1 MGKRIVLWLC
11 LMLAVACCAQAEVL
25 HASPDE
31 LSLTQALASCIDGD
45 VIELADGVYAE
56 PSEAFPLVI
65 DRAVTLRAAP
75 GASPVIDAPKFVAA
89 LRVEADGVT
98 LSGLDIRM
106 RRTGIY
112 AIGDG
117 LTLERCA
124 ITLADPAWRTSSCGI
139 WAGGVQRMT
148 LRDCAFTGC
157 SISLAGPPLSERSK
171 GLPVLTGLFEVGEE
185 LAYFTTHTIE
195 DCTVNGRPLFYA
207 ASQAHVDAPQDAGQ
221 IICAGCESVTV
232 RDADVSD
239 GSMGMILAY
248 VDEVTLERCR
258 ADRCGV
264 FGIYVAKC
272 GGGVIT
278 DCVAEETNHGI
289 DVRATDNILL
299 DGCRAERCDQGLFFS
314 MVHDSVMRGCTVTQT
329 GQGYFMAVG
338 SGNLLE
344 DCAALGCENGFNL
357 QKEDSVTMR
366 SCLAQECTVCGVRL
380 DASPTVFTGNTL
392 LDNWVGV
399 LAYGPVS
406 LRIEGNAFDGN
417 ASCGLYLRD
426 IGTGRVA
433 DNVFTRCG
441 ENAMQ
446 QVGDM
451 AQTVFSGNRME
462 ESDTQGPDM

>member
-11 LMLAVACCAQAEVL
+11 LMLAVACCVQAEVL
-25 HASPDE
+25 HVSPDG
-31 LSLTQALASCIDGD
+31 LSLTQALASCADGD

-56 PSEAFPLVI
+56 PSEAFPLVV
-65 DRAVTLRAAP
+65 DRTVTLCAAP
-75 GASPVIDAPKFVAA
+75 GASPVIAAPKYVAA
-89 LRVEADGVT
+89 LRVEANGVT
-98 LSGLDIRM
+98 LSGMDIHIC
-106 RRTGIY
+106 RTGIY
-112 AIGDG
+112 AVGDDM
-117 LTLERCA
+117 TIERCT
-124 ITLADPAWRTSSCGI
+124 IMLADPAWRTSSCGI
-139 WAGGVQRMT
+139 WAGGVQRIT
-148 LRDCAFTGC
+148 LRGCAFTGC
-157 SISLAGPPLSERSK
+157 SVSLAGPPLSEHSK
-171 GLPVLTGLFEVGEE
+171 GLPVLTGLFEVGEDP
-185 LAYFTTHTIE
+185 AYFTTHTIE
-195 DCTVNGRPLFYA
+195 NCTVNGRPLFYA
-207 ASQAHVDAPQDAGQ
+207 ASQTHVDAPQDAGQ

-272 GGGVIT
+272 SGGVIT

-289 DVRATDNILL
+289 DVRATGSMLL
-299 DGCRAERCDQGLFFS
+299 DGCRADRCDQGLFFS

-329 GQGYFMAVG
+329 GQGYFMAAG

-344 DCAALGCENGFNL
+344 ECAAIGCENGYNL

-366 SCLAQECTVCGVRL
+366 GCLAQECTVCGVRL

-406 LRIEGNAFDGN
+406 LCIEDNAFDGN

-433 DNVFTRCG
+433 DNAFTRCG
-441 ENAMQ
+441 ESAMQ
-446 QVGDM
+446 QAGNM
-451 AQTVFSGNRME
+451 AQTVFSGNRLE
-462 ESDTQGPDM
+462 ESGI

>member
-11 LMLAVACCAQAEVL
+11 LMLAVACCVQAEVL
-25 HASPDE
+25 HVSPDG
-31 LSLTQALASCIDGD
+31 LSLTQALASCADGD

-56 PSEAFPLVI
+56 PSEAFPLVV
-65 DRAVTLRAAP
+65 DRTVTLCAAP
-75 GASPVIDAPKFVAA
+75 GASPVIAAPKYVAA
-89 LRVEADGVT
+89 LRVEANGVT
-98 LSGLDIRM
+98 LSGMDIHIC
-106 RRTGIY
+106 RTGIY
-112 AIGDG
+112 AVGDDM
-117 LTLERCA
+117 TIERCT
-124 ITLADPAWRTSSCGI
+124 IMLADPAWRTSSCGI

-148 LRDCAFTGC
+148 LRGCAFTGC
-157 SISLAGPPLSERSK
+157 SVSLAGPPLSEHSK
-171 GLPVLTGLFEVGEE
+171 GLPVLTGLFEVGEDP
-185 LAYFTTHTIE
+185 AYFTTHTIE
-195 DCTVNGRPLFYA
+195 NCTVNGRPLFYA
-207 ASQAHVDAPQDAGQ
+207 ASQTHVDAPQDAGQ

-272 GGGVIT
+272 SGGVIT

-289 DVRATDNILL
+289 DVRATGSMLL
-299 DGCRAERCDQGLFFS
+299 DGCRADRCDQGLFFS

-329 GQGYFMAVG
+329 GQGYFMAAG

-344 DCAALGCENGFNL
+344 ECAAIGCENGYNL

-366 SCLAQECTVCGVRL
+366 GCLAQECTVCGVRL

-406 LRIEGNAFDGN
+406 LCI
-417 ASCGLYLRD
+417 
-426 IGTGRVA
+426 
-433 DNVFTRCG
+433 
-441 ENAMQ
+441 
-446 QVGDM
+446 
-451 AQTVFSGNRME
+451 
-462 ESDTQGPDM
+462 

>member
-11 LMLAVACCAQAEVL
+11 LMLAVACCVQAEVL
-25 HASPDE
+25 HVSPDG
-31 LSLTQALASCIDGD
+31 LSLTQALASCADGD

-56 PSEAFPLVI
+56 PSEAFPLVV
-65 DRAVTLRAAP
+65 DRTVTLCAAP
-75 GASPVIDAPKFVAA
+75 GASPVIAAPKYVAA
-89 LRVEADGVT
+89 LRVEANGVT
-98 LSGLDIRM
+98 LSGMDIHIC
-106 RRTGIY
+106 RTGIY
-112 AIGDG
+112 AVGDDM
-117 LTLERCA
+117 TIERCT
-124 ITLADPAWRTSSCGI
+124 IMLADPAWRTSSCGI

-148 LRDCAFTGC
+148 LRGCAFTGC
-157 SISLAGPPLSERSK
+157 SVSLAGPPLSEHSK
-171 GLPVLTGLFEVGEE
+171 GLPVLTGLFEVGEDP
-185 LAYFTTHTIE
+185 AYFTTHTIE
-195 DCTVNGRPLFYA
+195 NCTVNGRPLFYA
-207 ASQAHVDAPQDAGQ
+207 ASQTHVDAPQDAGQ

-272 GGGVIT
+272 SGGVIT

-289 DVRATDNILL
+289 DVRATGSMLL
-299 DGCRAERCDQGLFFS
+299 DGCRADRCDQGLFFS

-329 GQGYFMAVG
+329 GQGYFMAAG

-344 DCAALGCENGFNL
+344 ECAAIGCENGYNL

-366 SCLAQECTVCGVRL
+366 GCLAQECTVCGVRL

-406 LRIEGNAFDGN
+406 LCIEDNAFDGN

-433 DNVFTRCG
+433 DNAFTRCG
-441 ENAMQ
+441 KSAMQ
-446 QVGDM
+446 QAGNM
-451 AQTVFSGNRME
+451 AQTVFSGNRLE
-462 ESDTQGPDM
+462 ESGI

>member
-11 LMLAVACCAQAEVL
+11 LMLAVACCVQAEVL
-25 HASPDE
+25 HVSPDG
-31 LSLTQALASCIDGD
+31 LSLTQALASCADGD

-56 PSEAFPLVI
+56 PSEAFPLVV
-65 DRAVTLRAAP
+65 DRTVTLCAAP
-75 GASPVIDAPKFVAA
+75 GASPVIAAPKYVAA
-89 LRVEADGVT
+89 LRVEANGVT
-98 LSGLDIRM
+98 LSGMDIHIC
-106 RRTGIY
+106 RTGIY
-112 AIGDG
+112 AVGDDM
-117 LTLERCA
+117 TIERCT
-124 ITLADPAWRTSSCGI
+124 IMLADPAWRTSSCGI

-148 LRDCAFTGC
+148 LRGCAFTGC
-157 SISLAGPPLSERSK
+157 SVSLAGPPLSEHSK
-171 GLPVLTGLFEVGEE
+171 GLPVLTGLFEVGEDP
-185 LAYFTTHTIE
+185 AYFTTHTIE
-195 DCTVNGRPLFYA
+195 NCTVNGRPLFYA
-207 ASQAHVDAPQDAGQ
+207 ASQTHVDAPQDAGQ

-272 GGGVIT
+272 SGGVIT

-289 DVRATDNILL
+289 DVRATGSMLL
-299 DGCRAERCDQGLFFS
+299 DGCRADRCDQGLFFS

-329 GQGYFMAVG
+329 GQGYFMAAG

-344 DCAALGCENGFNL
+344 ECAAIGCENGYNL

-366 SCLAQECTVCGVRL
+366 GCLAQECTVCGVRL

-406 LRIEGNAFDGN
+406 LCIEDNAFDGN

-433 DNVFTRCG
+433 DNAFTRCG
-441 ENAMQ
+441 ESAKQ
-446 QVGDM
+446 QAGNM
-451 AQTVFSGNRME
+451 AQTVFSGNRLE
-462 ESDTQGPDM
+462 ESGI

>member
-1 MGKRIVLWLC
+1 MGKRIVLWSC

-289 DVRATDNILL
+289 DVRST
-299 DGCRAERCDQGLFFS
+299 
-314 MVHDSVMRGCTVTQT
+314 
-329 GQGYFMAVG
+329 
-338 SGNLLE
+338 
-344 DCAALGCENGFNL
+344 AA
-357 QKEDSVTMR
+357 
-366 SCLAQECTVCGVRL
+366 AQNAAIRVCS
-380 DASPTVFTGNTL
+380 SPWCMT
-392 LDNWVGV
+392 
-399 LAYGPVS
+399 A
-406 LRIEGNAFDGN
+406 
-417 ASCGLYLRD
+417 
-426 IGTGRVA
+426 
-433 DNVFTRCG
+433 
-441 ENAMQ
+441 
-446 QVGDM
+446 
-451 AQTVFSGNRME
+451 
-462 ESDTQGPDM
+462 

>member
-25 HASPDE
+25 HVSPDG
-31 LSLTQALASCIDGD
+31 LSLTQALASCADGD

-56 PSEAFPLVI
+56 PSEAFPLVV
-65 DRAVTLRAAP
+65 DRTVTLCAAP
-75 GASPVIDAPKFVAA
+75 GASPVIAAPKYVAA
-89 LRVEADGVT
+89 LRVEANGVT
-98 LSGLDIRM
+98 LSGMDIRM
-106 RRTGIY
+106 CRTGIY
-112 AIGDG
+112 AVGDDM
-117 LTLERCA
+117 TIERCT
-124 ITLADPAWRTSSCGI
+124 IMLADPAWRTSSCGI

-148 LRDCAFTGC
+148 LRGCAFTGC
-157 SISLAGPPLSERSK
+157 SVSLAGPPLSEHSK
-171 GLPVLTGLFEVGEE
+171 GLPVLTGLFEVGEDP
-185 LAYFTTHTIE
+185 AYFTTHTIE
-195 DCTVNGRPLFYA
+195 NCTVNGRPLFYA
-207 ASQAHVDAPQDAGQ
+207 ASQTHVDAPQDAGQ

-272 GGGVIT
+272 SGGVIT

-289 DVRATDNILL
+289 DVRATGSMLL
-299 DGCRAERCDQGLFFS
+299 DGCREDRCDQGLFFS

-329 GQGYFMAVG
+329 GQGYFMAAG

-344 DCAALGCENGFNL
+344 ECAAIGCENGYNL
-357 QKEDSVTMR
+357 QKEDDVTMR
-366 SCLAQECTVCGVRL
+366 GCLAQACTVCGVRL

-406 LRIEGNAFDGN
+406 LCIEDNAFDGN

-433 DNVFTRCG
+433 DNAFTRCG
-441 ENAMQ
+441 ESAIQ

-451 AQTVFSGNRME
+451 AQTVFFGNRLE
-462 ESDTQGPDM
+462 ESGI

>member
-11 LMLAVACCAQAEVL
+11 LMLAVACCVQAEVL
-25 HASPDE
+25 HVSPDG
-31 LSLTQALASCIDGD
+31 LSLTQALASCADGD

-56 PSEAFPLVI
+56 PSEAFPLVV
-65 DRAVTLRAAP
+65 DRTVTLCAAP
-75 GASPVIDAPKFVAA
+75 GASPVIAAPKYVAA
-89 LRVEADGVT
+89 LRVEANGVT
-98 LSGLDIRM
+98 LSGMDIHIC
-106 RRTGIY
+106 RTGIY
-112 AIGDG
+112 AVGDDM
-117 LTLERCA
+117 TIERCT
-124 ITLADPAWRTSSCGI
+124 IMLADPAWRTSSCGI

-148 LRDCAFTGC
+148 LRGCAFTGC
-157 SISLAGPPLSERSK
+157 SVSLAGPPLSEHSK
-171 GLPVLTGLFEVGEE
+171 GLPVLTGLFEVGEDP
-185 LAYFTTHTIE
+185 AYFTTHTIE
-195 DCTVNGRPLFYA
+195 NCTVNGRPLFYA
-207 ASQAHVDAPQDAGQ
+207 ASQTHVDAPQDAGQ

-272 GGGVIT
+272 SGGVIT

-289 DVRATDNILL
+289 DVRATGSMLL
-299 DGCRAERCDQGLFFS
+299 DGCRADRCDQGLFFS

-329 GQGYFMAVG
+329 GQGYFMAAG

-344 DCAALGCENGFNL
+344 ECAAIGCENGYNL

-366 SCLAQECTVCGVRL
+366 GCLAQECTVCGVRL

-406 LRIEGNAFDGN
+406 LCIEDNAFDGN

-433 DNVFTRCG
+433 DNAFTRCG
-441 ENAMQ
+441 ESAMQ

-451 AQTVFSGNRME
+451 AQTVFSGNRIE
-462 ESDTQGPDM
+462 ESDTQKPDT

>member
-11 LMLAVACCAQAEVL
+11 LMLAVACCVQAEVL
-25 HASPDE
+25 HVSPDG
-31 LSLTQALASCIDGD
+31 LSLTQALASCADGD

-56 PSEAFPLVI
+56 PSEAFPLVV
-65 DRAVTLRAAP
+65 DRTVTLCAAP
-75 GASPVIDAPKFVAA
+75 GASPVIAAPKYVAA
-89 LRVEADGVT
+89 LRVEANGVT
-98 LSGLDIRM
+98 LSGMDIHIC
-106 RRTGIY
+106 RTGIY
-112 AIGDG
+112 AVGDDM
-117 LTLERCA
+117 TIERCT
-124 ITLADPAWRTSSCGI
+124 IMLADPAWRTSSCGI

-148 LRDCAFTGC
+148 LRGCAFTGC
-157 SISLAGPPLSERSK
+157 SVSLAGPPLSEHSK
-171 GLPVLTGLFEVGEE
+171 GLPVLTGLFEVGEDP
-185 LAYFTTHTIE
+185 AYFTTHTIE
-195 DCTVNGRPLFYA
+195 NCTVNGRPLFYA
-207 ASQAHVDAPQDAGQ
+207 ASQTHVDAPQDAGQ

-272 GGGVIT
+272 SGGVIT

-289 DVRATDNILL
+289 DVRATGSMLL
-299 DGCRAERCDQGLFFS
+299 DGCRADRCDQGLFFS

-329 GQGYFMAVG
+329 GQGYFMAAG

-344 DCAALGCENGFNL
+344 ECAAIGCENGYNL

-366 SCLAQECTVCGVRL
+366 GCLAQECTVCGVRL

-406 LRIEGNAFDGN
+406 LCIEDNAFDGN

-433 DNVFTRCG
+433 DNAFTLCG
-441 ENAMQ
+441 ESAMQ
-446 QVGDM
+446 QAGNM
-451 AQTVFSGNRME
+451 AQTVFSGNRLE
-462 ESDTQGPDM
+462 ESGI

>member
-11 LMLAVACCAQAEVL
+11 LMLAVACCVQAEVL
-25 HASPDE
+25 HVSPDG
-31 LSLTQALASCIDGD
+31 LSLTQALASCADGD

-56 PSEAFPLVI
+56 PSEAFPLVV
-65 DRAVTLRAAP
+65 DRTVTLCAAP
-75 GASPVIDAPKFVAA
+75 GASPVIAAPKYVAA
-89 LRVEADGVT
+89 LRVEANGVT
-98 LSGLDIRM
+98 LSGMDIHIC
-106 RRTGIY
+106 RTGIY
-112 AIGDG
+112 AVGDDM
-117 LTLERCA
+117 TIERCT
-124 ITLADPAWRTSSCGI
+124 IMLADPAWRTSSCGI

-148 LRDCAFTGC
+148 LRGCAFTGC
-157 SISLAGPPLSERSK
+157 SVSIAGPPLSEHSK
-171 GLPVLTGLFEVGEE
+171 GLPVLTGLFEVGEDP
-185 LAYFTTHTIE
+185 AYFTTHTIE
-195 DCTVNGRPLFYA
+195 NCTVNGRPLFYA
-207 ASQAHVDAPQDAGQ
+207 ASQTHVDAPQDAGQ

-272 GGGVIT
+272 SGGVIT

-289 DVRATDNILL
+289 DVRATGSMLL
-299 DGCRAERCDQGLFFS
+299 DGCRADRCDQGLFFS

-329 GQGYFMAVG
+329 GQGYFMAAG

-344 DCAALGCENGFNL
+344 ECAAIGCENGYNL

-366 SCLAQECTVCGVRL
+366 GCLAQECTVCGVRL

-406 LRIEGNAFDGN
+406 LCIEDNAFDGN

-433 DNVFTRCG
+433 DNAFTRCG
-441 ENAMQ
+441 ESAMQ
-446 QVGDM
+446 QAGNM
-451 AQTVFSGNRME
+451 AQTVFSGNRLE
-462 ESDTQGPDM
+462 ESGI

>member
-1 MGKRIVLWLC
+1 M
-11 LMLAVACCAQAEVL
+11 
-25 HASPDE
+25 
-31 LSLTQALASCIDGD
+31 
-45 VIELADGVYAE
+45 
-56 PSEAFPLVI
+56 
-65 DRAVTLRAAP
+65 
-75 GASPVIDAPKFVAA
+75 
-89 LRVEADGVT
+89 
-98 LSGLDIRM
+98 
-106 RRTGIY
+106 
-112 AIGDG
+112 
-117 LTLERCA
+117 
-124 ITLADPAWRTSSCGI
+124 
-139 WAGGVQRMT
+139 
-148 LRDCAFTGC
+148 
-157 SISLAGPPLSERSK
+157 
-171 GLPVLTGLFEVGEE
+171 LTGLFEVGEE

-195 DCTVNGRPLFYA
+195 NCTVNGRPLFYA

-221 IICAGCESVTV
+221 IICADCESVTV

-264 FGIYVAKC
+264 FGIYVAKS

-366 SCLAQECTVCGVRL
+366 GCLAQECTVCGVRL

-392 LDNWVGV
+392 LDNW
-399 LAYGPVS
+399 A
-406 LRIEGNAFDGN
+406 
-417 ASCGLYLRD
+417 
-426 IGTGRVA
+426 TGR
-433 DNVFTRCG
+433 
-441 ENAMQ
+441 
-446 QVGDM
+446 
-451 AQTVFSGNRME
+451 
-462 ESDTQGPDM
+462 

>member
-11 LMLAVACCAQAEVL
+11 LMLAVACCVQAEVL
-25 HASPDE
+25 HVSPDR
-31 LSLTQALASCIDGD
+31 LSLTQALASCADGD

-56 PSEAFPLVI
+56 PSEAFPLVV
-65 DRAVTLRAAP
+65 DRTVTLCAAP
-75 GASPVIDAPKFVAA
+75 GASPVIAAPKYVAA
-89 LRVEADGVT
+89 LRVEANGVT
-98 LSGLDIRM
+98 LSGMDIHIC
-106 RRTGIY
+106 RTGIY
-112 AIGDG
+112 AVGDDM
-117 LTLERCA
+117 TIERCT
-124 ITLADPAWRTSSCGI
+124 IMLADPAWRTSSCGI

-148 LRDCAFTGC
+148 LRGCAFTGC
-157 SISLAGPPLSERSK
+157 SVSLAGPPLSEHSK
-171 GLPVLTGLFEVGEE
+171 GLPVLTGLFEVGEDP
-185 LAYFTTHTIE
+185 AYFTTHTIE
-195 DCTVNGRPLFYA
+195 NCTVNGRPLFYA
-207 ASQAHVDAPQDAGQ
+207 ASQTHVDAPQDAGQ

-272 GGGVIT
+272 SGGVIT

-289 DVRATDNILL
+289 DVRATGSMLL
-299 DGCRAERCDQGLFFS
+299 DGCRADRCDQGLFFS

-329 GQGYFMAVG
+329 GQGYFMAAG

-344 DCAALGCENGFNL
+344 ECAAIGCENGYNL

-366 SCLAQECTVCGVRL
+366 GCLAQECTVCGVRL

-406 LRIEGNAFDGN
+406 LCIEDNAFDGN

-433 DNVFTRCG
+433 DNAFTRCG
-441 ENAMQ
+441 ESAMQ
-446 QVGDM
+446 QAGNM
-451 AQTVFSGNRME
+451 AQTVFSGNRLE
-462 ESDTQGPDM
+462 ESGI

>member
-11 LMLAVACCAQAEVL
+11 LMLAVACCVQAEVL
-25 HASPDE
+25 HVSPDG
-31 LSLTQALASCIDGD
+31 LSLTQALVSCADGD

-56 PSEAFPLVI
+56 PSEAFPLVV
-65 DRAVTLRAAP
+65 DRTVTLCAAP
-75 GASPVIDAPKFVAA
+75 GASPVIAAPKYVAA
-89 LRVEADGVT
+89 LRVEANGVT
-98 LSGLDIRM
+98 LSGMDIHIC
-106 RRTGIY
+106 RTGIY
-112 AIGDG
+112 AVGDDM
-117 LTLERCA
+117 TIERCT
-124 ITLADPAWRTSSCGI
+124 IMLADPAWRTSSCGI

-148 LRDCAFTGC
+148 LRGCAFTGC
-157 SISLAGPPLSERSK
+157 SVSLAGPPLSEHSK
-171 GLPVLTGLFEVGEE
+171 GLPVLTGLFEVGEDP
-185 LAYFTTHTIE
+185 AYFTTHTIE
-195 DCTVNGRPLFYA
+195 NCTVNGRPLFYA
-207 ASQAHVDAPQDAGQ
+207 ASQTHVDAPQDAGQ

-272 GGGVIT
+272 SGGVIT

-289 DVRATDNILL
+289 DVRATGSMLL
-299 DGCRAERCDQGLFFS
+299 DGCRADRCDQGLFFS

-329 GQGYFMAVG
+329 GQGYFMAAG

-344 DCAALGCENGFNL
+344 ECAAIGCENGYNL

-366 SCLAQECTVCGVRL
+366 GCLAQECTVCGVRL

-406 LRIEGNAFDGN
+406 LCIEDNAFDGN

-433 DNVFTRCG
+433 DNAFTRCG
-441 ENAMQ
+441 ESAMQ
-446 QVGDM
+446 QAGNM
-451 AQTVFSGNRME
+451 AQTVFSGNRLE
-462 ESDTQGPDM
+462 ESGI